1 MDSSQLL
8 GITTFAYLLSA
19 VIYIGMFVFRAGKF
33 GTAATTVTAL
43 AFLINTAGIGL
54 RWLESH
60 QMGIGY
66 APLSNMYESLVFF
79 AWSIAIFYLFH
90 QVQELVHKHVIL

>member
-19 VIYIGMFVFRAGKF
+19 VMYVGFFVFRAPRF
-33 GTAATTVTAL
+33 GAFATTVTIL
-43 AFLINTAGIGL
+43 AFLINTTGIGL

-66 APLSNMYESLVFF
+66 APLSNM
-79 AWSIAIFYLFH
+79 
-90 QVQELVHKHVIL
+90 